1 MAVGCFLLSFRRSG
15 KLPVA
20 VTPEQGHGGARD
32 RADQAEELQGASAR
46 REPKGTRSSP
56 AAGAS
61 RRVLDSEQEG

>member
-1 MAVGCFLLSFRRSG
+1 MLSFRRSG

-32 RADQAEELQGASAR
+32 RADQVEELQGASAR
-46 REPKGTRSSP
+46 REPKGMRSSP
-56 AAGAS
+56 AAGVL

>member
-1 MAVGCFLLSFRRSG
+1 MAVGCFMLSFGRSG

-46 REPKGTRSSP
+46 REPMEFLR
-56 AAGAS
+56 
-61 RRVLDSEQEG
+61 Q

>member
-1 MAVGCFLLSFRRSG
+1 M
-15 KLPVA
+15 A